1 MRKIFNTLF
10 ILLMT
15 TAFVACSSET
25 EEVVSAELDITA
37 RNLDGNWK
45 LATLNGEPID
55 GNAFFYITLDRVDTK
70 FEIYDNIESGVAQTQ
85 SGAYSLTVEDEKTI
99 ISGIYDYS
107 FSRPWNNEYIITSLT
122 KTQMVWETVGKNEVQ
137 VFEKVD

>member
-45 LATLNGEPID
+45 LATLN
-55 GNAFFYITLDRVDTK
+55 V
-70 FEIYDNIESGVAQTQ
+70 
-85 SGAYSLTVEDEKTI
+85 
-99 ISGIYDYS
+99 
-107 FSRPWNNEYIITSLT
+107 
-122 KTQMVWETVGKNEVQ
+122 
-137 VFEKVD
+137 